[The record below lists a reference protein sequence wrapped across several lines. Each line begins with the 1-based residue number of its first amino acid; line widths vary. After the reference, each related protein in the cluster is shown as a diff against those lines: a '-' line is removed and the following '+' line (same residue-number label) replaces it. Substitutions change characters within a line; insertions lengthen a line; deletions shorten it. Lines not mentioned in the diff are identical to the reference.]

1 MSTKSKSFHF
11 DCVGCVDL
19 LFHGLEGAVGLL
31 NGDGSLGLLSLWVTQ
46 RRFVLQPLSLGKFF
60 VRLCSTLANVS
71 DFSDRCARVSSTT
84 HYYCEFAS
92 IIIIL

>member
-1 MSTKSKSFHF
+1 M
-11 DCVGCVDL
+11 GCVDL

-60 VRLCSTLANVS
+60 ESLYSTLANVS
-71 DFSDRCARVSSTT
+71 DFSDKCGRVGSTAY
-84 HYYCEFAS
+84 YYCEFAS
-92 IIIIL
+92 ITIIL